1 MRHRNSG
8 RKLGRTSA
16 HRKAMF
22 KNMATALLTYG
33 RITTTEAKA
42 KEIRSVVEPLITLAQ
57 KDDLH
62 SRRQAYRVLG
72 NHKLVKRLFDEI
84 GPLFKGMEKGGYT
97 RVVKLANPRKGDA
110 APMAIIELLNG
121 PHYQTAEKAAEKPA
135 PAKKA
140 AAPKAK
146 KAEAAAEAPA
156 EESKEVK
163 KAPAK
168 KAPAKKAE
176 GKEEKAAKPK
186 AASKP
191 KAAAPKPKS
200 ETKSSKVAGSKPK
213 STPRKIGS

>member
-22 KNMATALLTYG
+22 KNMTTALLTYG

-42 KEIRSVVEPLITLAQ
+42 KEIRGIVEPLITLAR

-62 SRRQAYRVLG
+62 ARRQAYRVLG

-84 GPLFKGMEKGGYT
+84 APLFKDMQKGGYT
-97 RVVKLANPRKGDA
+97 RVVKLALPRKGDA
-110 APMAIIELLNG
+110 APMAIVELLHK
-121 PHYQTAEKAAEKPA
+121 PQPVEESKAEAKKA

-140 AAPKAK
+140 APKKVEDAAVNAESTDVEAK
-146 KAEAAAEAPA
+146 K
-156 EESKEVK
+156 
-163 KAPAK
+163 PAK
-168 KAPAKKAE
+168 KAPAKKAAADK
-176 GKEEKAAKPK
+176 GDKAAKPK
-186 AASKP
+186 AA
-191 KAAAPKPKS
+191 AKPKS

-213 STPRKIGS
+213 SSPRKIGG